1 MRAAGA
7 VRPVPVLDQ
16 RPTSSPAW
24 LTWPP
29 IRPPC
34 LRADFTGFW
43 ALAKHEGMDEFLRA
57 AGFPW
62 VVRKAALKFGG
73 SAVDLVAHSGPL
85 LKVTSL
91 NAKGSWFREYD
102 VEREVVQRN
111 AEGTMCKTSSWWEGA
126 AGGVLPLRMAAL
138 RAHACGCCPHA
149 RRDKQSA
156 LLVWASTWAGRQTS
170 RSAPHPSPAAPPHPT
185 TPPPS
190 AGRVLRSRM
199 EGSELGVVESWR
211 YLHGASMAVRTAL
224 RPARGGPEAVVFWF
238 FDRMETL
245 SRHVA
250 RSHGGRSGA
259 SLLQLIESGA
269 VCVCV
274 CGGSEVEGRRAG
286 CRGQEAGK
294 EQGGAAAIGVHRP

>member
-1 MRAAGA
+1 MKG
-7 VRPVPVLDQ
+7 PV
-16 RPTSSPAW
+16 
-24 LTWPP
+24 
-29 IRPPC
+29 
-34 LRADFTGFW
+34 DFTGFW

-111 AEGTMCKTSSWWEGA
+111 AEGTMCKTSSWWEG
-126 AGGVLPLRMAAL
+126 
-138 RAHACGCCPHA
+138 
-149 RRDKQSA
+149 
-156 LLVWASTWAGRQTS
+156 
-170 RSAPHPSPAAPPHPT
+170 
-185 TPPPS
+185 
-190 AGRVLRSRM
+190 RVLRSRM

-259 SLLQLIESGA
+259 SLLQLIESDQRRVA
-269 VCVCV
+269 RATRTDTAYLQDVLLDWQRWKSPADDFIHVAAPPASLARHSRRRRSP
-274 CGGSEVEGRRAG
+274 GSGSPRTMSPVSMSKSPSNDSLAALPPGTEVRSEARSIRSDSRGSRGRMADAELSSNALDRMA
-286 CRGQEAGK
+286 RQ
-294 EQGGAAAIGVHRP
+294 AAALAISDESAAASA